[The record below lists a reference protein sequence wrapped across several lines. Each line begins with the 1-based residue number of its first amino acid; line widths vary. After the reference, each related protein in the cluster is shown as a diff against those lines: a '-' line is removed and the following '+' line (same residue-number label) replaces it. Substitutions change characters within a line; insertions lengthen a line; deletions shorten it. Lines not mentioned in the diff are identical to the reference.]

1 MLRLSVLAVRAA
13 LVYLLL
19 GFTFG
24 ALMLA
29 NKGIPFAPWLW
40 NLLPALID
48 FLLLGWTAQLIL
60 GVGFWILPRFT
71 GGSRG
76 NVRLAAA
83 AVLLLNAGVLLVAAQ
98 MLWPLVVW
106 LAPFG
111 RVLQIAAAVAFG
123 LHAWAR
129 VRPTYG

>member
-1 MLRLSVLAVRAA
+1 MPRLSALAIRAA

-40 NLLPALID
+40 NLLPAHID

-60 GVGFWILPRFT
+60 GVGFWILPRFS

-76 NVRLAAA
+76 NVRLAVA
-83 AVLLLNAGVLLVAAQ
+83 AVLLLNAGVLLVSLQA
-98 MLWPLVVW
+98 LVPEFGW
-106 LAPFG
+106 LAPLG
-111 RVLQIAAAVAFG
+111 RVLQIAAAVTFA

>member
-1 MLRLSVLAVRAA
+1 MPRLSVLAVRAA
-13 LVYLLL
+13 LIYLLV

-29 NKGIPFAPWLW
+29 NKGIPFAPWVW
-40 NLLPALID
+40 NLLPAHID

-83 AVLLLNAGVLLVAAQ
+83 AVLLLNAGVLLSAGQSVFPE
-98 MLWPLVVW
+98 LGW
-106 LAPFG
+106 LAPLG
-111 RVLQIAAAVAFG
+111 RILQIGAAVSFA
-123 LHAWAR
+123 LHAWGR

>member
-1 MLRLSVLAVRAA
+1 MPRLSVLAVRAA
-13 LVYLLL
+13 LIYLLA

-29 NKGIPFAPWLW
+29 NKGIPFAAWLW
-40 NLLPALID
+40 NLLPAHID

-76 NVRLAAA
+76 NVRLAAV
-83 AVLLLNAGVLLVAAQ
+83 AVLLLNIGVLLSAGQGVFPE
-98 MLWPLVVW
+98 LGW
-106 LAPFG
+106 LAPLG
-111 RVLQIAAAVAFG
+111 RIFQIGAGVSFA
-123 LHAWAR
+123 LHAWGR

>member
-1 MLRLSVLAVRAA
+1 MPRLSVIAIRAA

-40 NLLPALID
+40 NLLPSHVD
-48 FLLLGWTAQLIL
+48 FLLVGWTAQLIL
-60 GVGFWILPRFT
+60 GVAFWILPRFS

-83 AVLLLNAGVLLVAAQ
+83 AILLLNAGVLLSAVQTVAPQ
-98 MLWPLVVW
+98 IPW
-106 LAPFG
+106 LAPLG
-111 RVLQIAAAVAFG
+111 RVLQITAGVVFS
-123 LHAWAR
+123 LHAWGR
-129 VRPTYG
+129 VRPTY